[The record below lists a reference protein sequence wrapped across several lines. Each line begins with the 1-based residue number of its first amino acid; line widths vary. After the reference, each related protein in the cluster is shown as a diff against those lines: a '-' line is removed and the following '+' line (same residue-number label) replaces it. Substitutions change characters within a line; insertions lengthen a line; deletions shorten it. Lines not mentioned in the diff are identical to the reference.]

1 MTYQRPLLNFTAL
14 VIVLL
19 PNMSNGQIGYILW
32 SSFLLVQMPYVSPLQ
47 LEHIIFD
54 TQHVTVGK
62 NGQIGYI
69 SCCCG
74 FMVSGFCFGFCSD
87 PDCPGQAGSKKT
99 HTPRTEL
106 NSLIK
111 GGRQEQT
118 LRHIYRRT
126 LLFYIYRCCKPM
138 VGFNH

>member
-1 MTYQRPLLNFTAL
+1 MPICLYARLLWLNNLWFDLKLVHMTYQRPLLNFTAL

-32 SSFLLVQMPYVSPLQ
+32 SIFLLVQMPYVSPLQ

-87 PDCPGQAGSKKT
+87 PDCPGQAGSKK
-99 HTPRTEL
+99 
-106 NSLIK
+106 NSHSK
-111 GGRQEQT
+111 NRV
-118 LRHIYRRT
+118 
-126 LLFYIYRCCKPM
+126 K
-138 VGFNH
+138 